1 MADIADP
8 LPFQTHALP
17 VKQREE
23 KGRALREAAKRRAHA
38 GWTLAKRD
46 PIAILIEQDKMR
58 LPELAPLRYTRMKAS
73 SFAFLRGS
81 AKVMATDLATT
92 PSNGVMVQAAGDCHC
107 LNFGG
112 FATPE
117 RRLSFDLNDFDET
130 SVAPWEW
137 DVKRLAASFAV
148 ATLEDF
154 DKATRLELARTVA
167 RAYRGQMAVLA
178 ESPILETWYRVLEL
192 DNAKVVESIG
202 LDPAPARKADRE
214 LKHRPMLI
222 DVAHSGGATPRL
234 QDKLPDLY
242 HPRPA
247 EAAEF
252 MNAVEELLR
261 QYTQSLIPER
271 RVLIERYRLADAA
284 YKVVGVGSVGTLCGV
299 ALMVSGNG
307 ETLQLQF
314 KEADASVLEEAA
326 KRPSPY
332 ANHGERVV
340 RGQRLLQAAS
350 DILLGF
356 GVGPRGKDLY
366 IRQLRDAKVKPVLDN
381 LPARNYRRYA
391 RTCGEVLAR
400 AHARST
406 DALVMSAYLGRGTS
420 FEEAIGQ
427 FALDYAKQTESDH
440 AALLDAIK
448 SGRLPSAPQD
458 S

>member
-222 DVAHSGGATPRL
+222 EIAHSGGATPRL

>member
-8 LPFQTHALP
+8 LPFQTHALL

-23 KGRALREAAKRRAHA
+23 KGRALRESARRRAHA
-38 GWTLAKRD
+38 GWTVAKRD
-46 PIAILIEQDKMR
+46 PIEILIEQDRMR
-58 LPELAPLRYTRMKAS
+58 LPELVPLRYARMKAS
-73 SFAFLRGS
+73 PFAFLRGS

-92 PSNGVMVQAAGDCHC
+92 PSSGLMVQAAGDCHC

-137 DVKRLAASFAV
+137 DVKRLAASFVV
-148 ATLEDF
+148 ATLQDF
-154 DKATRLELARTVA
+154 DKATRLDLAQTVA

-178 ESPILETWYRVLEL
+178 QSPILETWYRVLEL
-192 DNAKVVESIG
+192 DNDKVVESIG

-222 DVAHSGGATPRL
+222 DIAHSGGATPRL

-314 KEADASVLEEAA
+314 KEATASVLEPFS
-326 KRPSPY
+326 RPSPY

-356 GVGPRGKDLY
+356 GTGPRGKDFY
-366 IRQLRDAKVKPVLDN
+366 VRQLRDAKVKPVLDN
-381 LPARNYRRYA
+381 LPERNFRRYA
-391 RTCGEVLAR
+391 RTCGDVLAR
-400 AHARST
+400 AHARPT
-406 DALVMSAYLGRGTS
+406 DAVGMSAV
-420 FEEAIGQ
+420 
-427 FALDYAKQTESDH
+427 
-440 AALLDAIK
+440 
-448 SGRLPSAPQD
+448 
-458 S
+458 

>member
-23 KGRALREAAKRRAHA
+23 KGRALRESARRRAHA
-38 GWTLAKRD
+38 GWTVAKRD
-46 PIAILIEQDKMR
+46 PIEILIEQDRMR
-58 LPELAPLRYTRMKAS
+58 LPELVPLRYARMKAS
-73 SFAFLRGS
+73 PFAFLRGS
-81 AKVMATDLATT
+81 AKVMATDLGTT
-92 PSNGVMVQAAGDCHC
+92 PSNGLMVQAAGDCHC

-137 DVKRLAASFAV
+137 DVKRLATSFVV
-148 ATLEDF
+148 ATLQDF
-154 DKATRLELARTVA
+154 DKATRLDLAQTVA

-178 ESPILETWYRVLEL
+178 ASPILETWYRVLEL
-192 DNAKVVESIG
+192 DNDKVIDSIG
-202 LDPAPARKADRE
+202 LDPAPARKADRA

-222 DVAHSGGATPRL
+222 DIAHSGGPEPKL
-234 QDKLPDLY
+234 QDKRPDLY
-242 HPRPA
+242 HPKPA
-247 EAAEF
+247 DAAEF
-252 MNAVEELLR
+252 MSGVEELLR

-299 ALMVSGNG
+299 ALMVSGDG

-314 KEADASVLEEAA
+314 KEADASVLEDAA

-381 LPARNYRRYA
+381 LPERNFRRYA

-406 DALVMSAYLGRGTS
+406 DALVMSAYLGKSTA
-420 FEEAIGQ
+420 FDEAIGQ
-427 FALDYAKQTESDH
+427 FAMGYAKQTVSDH
-440 AALLDAIK
+440 AALVSAIK
-448 SGRLPSAPQD
+448 SGRLLAEPQD

>member
-23 KGRALREAAKRRAHA
+23 KGRALREGARRRAHA
-38 GWTLAKRD
+38 GWTVAKRD
-46 PIAILIEQDKMR
+46 PIEILIEQDRRR
-58 LPELAPLRYTRMKAS
+58 LPELVPLRYARMKAS
-73 SFAFLRGS
+73 PFAFLRGS

-92 PSNGVMVQAAGDCHC
+92 PSNGLMVQAAGDCHC

-137 DVKRLAASFAV
+137 DVKRLATSFVV
-148 ATLEDF
+148 ATLQDF
-154 DKATRLELARTVA
+154 DKATRLDLAQTVA

-178 ESPILETWYRVLEL
+178 ASPILETWYQVLEL
-192 DNAKVVESIG
+192 DNDKVVDSIG
-202 LDPAPARKADRE
+202 LDPAPARKADRA
-214 LKHRPMLI
+214 LKHRPLLI
-222 DVAHSGGATPRL
+222 DIAHSGGPEPRL

-242 HPRPA
+242 HPKPA
-247 EAAEF
+247 DAAEF
-252 MNAVEELLR
+252 MSGVEELLR
-261 QYTQSLIPER
+261 QYTQSMIPER

-299 ALMVSGNG
+299 ALMVSGDG

-314 KEADASVLEEAA
+314 KEADASVLEDAA

-366 IRQLRDAKVKPVLDN
+366 VRQLRDAKVKPLLDN
-381 LPARNYRRYA
+381 LPVRNFRRYA

-406 DALVMSAYLGRGTS
+406 DALVMSAYLGKSTT
-420 FEEAIGQ
+420 FDEAIGQ
-427 FALDYAKQTESDH
+427 FALGYAKQTVSDH
-440 AALLDAIK
+440 AALVSAIQ
-448 SGRLPSAPQD
+448 SGRLPAEPRD

>member
-1 MADIADP
+1 MAEVADP
-8 LPFQTHALP
+8 LPPQTHALP

-23 KGRALREAAKRRAHA
+23 KGRALREAAKRGAHA
-38 GWTLAKRD
+38 GWSVAKRD
-46 PIAILIEQDKMR
+46 PIDILIEQDRMR
-58 LPELAPLRYTRMKAS
+58 LPELVPLRYARMKAS
-73 SFAFLRGS
+73 PFAFLRGS

-92 PSNGVMVQAAGDCHC
+92 PSNGLMVQAAGDCHC

-137 DVKRLAASFAV
+137 DVKRLATSFVV
-148 ATLEDF
+148 ATLQDF
-154 DKATRLELARTVA
+154 DKATRLDLAQTVA

-178 ESPILETWYRVLEL
+178 QSPILETWYRVLEL
-192 DNAKVVESIG
+192 DNEKVVESIG
-202 LDPAPARKADRE
+202 LDRALARKAGRA
-214 LKHRPMLI
+214 LKHRPVLI
-222 DVAHSGGATPRL
+222 DIAHSGGPDPRL
-234 QDKLPDLY
+234 QDKLPELY

-247 EAAEF
+247 GAGEF
-252 MNAVEELLR
+252 RSGVEELLR

-299 ALMVSGNG
+299 ALMVSGDG

-326 KRPSPY
+326 RRPSPY

-356 GVGPRGKDLY
+356 GVGPRGKALY
-366 IRQLRDAKVKPVLDN
+366 VRQLRDAKVKPVLDN
-381 LPARNYRRYA
+381 LPERNFRRFA

-400 AHARST
+400 AHART
-406 DALVMSAYLGRGTS
+406 ADALVLSAYLGKSTT
-420 FEEAIGQ
+420 FDEAIGQ
-427 FALDYAKQTESDH
+427 FALGYAKQTVSDH
-440 AALLDAIK
+440 AALVSAIK
-448 SGRLPSAPQD
+448 SGRLPAESQD